1 MLIGPNSATGSP
13 PVPNRSC
20 ENVEARTS
28 EVIGKAGD
36 TIEKHT
42 REMRKEIHRKSGDK
56 TE

>member
-28 EVIGKAGD
+28 EVIRKAGD